1 MENGVD
7 LEQLDEV
14 ELGQKLDEAGS
25 YEERRKIRA
34 ALRRLR
40 KSSANS
46 SSQLEQAPDS
56 STSADAYTPSPQS
69 TYKRQGYQVQKDP
82 PLHYGVRHWESV
94 SVAPA
99 LARRASK
106 SEQGFQAVENP
117 AVVSTAR
124 SSKSSSSS
132 ADTSRRG
139 KKDIVDDTAEAA
151 QQVEPADAMEQ
162 DYGSTQTA
170 ARTSSSNDESERTDG
185 GRSNRSAEQ
194 PESGAESGYRSESR
208 MSTTSFRSEGGE
220 SVHSLDSVQSDLELE
235 ETLQKEIEASQ
246 DYDER
251 KKLRARLR
259 HVQQRR
265 MSKCQM
271 STDGRPGSSQEVH
284 GGYSTSSSLTSTS
297 STGGKGSA
305 GQPTWMGVARRMSN
319 PSLAAAERLRSPS
332 VERPKSVVDDVFK
345 SVSLRKTGQLER
357 KPSLQDGVRSTAST
371 PESPY
376 KGIQLKKTGVLESPA
391 AEPRPRKA
399 SAGQSDMPASPY
411 KGVQLKKTGVL
422 EQSESSAQR
431 TSVGQSSTG
440 VEPAYSDVQ
449 LKKTGVLEQS
459 ESRARKDSVGGSR
472 TGRSDVPASPYKG
485 VQLKKTGVLEQTESR
500 AWRTSVG
507 QSSTAV
513 EPAYSDVQ
521 LKRTGTLERGR
532 SGSVTRRDSVSS
544 ADAQESPYKS
554 VQLRKTGVREAE
566 ASPARRMSTSR
577 SASDAS
583 VGSPYKSIALRKT
596 GKLEKELVDEPEN
609 GTSREAASPV
619 DTTDGVVSNSNPV
632 EPTAEVQAPR
642 PEDNGELM
650 QTGMSSLKK
659 TGVLEN
665 RRRWNVADDTPT
677 KPAARA
683 DKGASPWSVSLKK
696 VSTPASST
704 KTAVTPGRKESTS
717 STVSSTV
724 DYLSV
729 LKKRRAGPE
738 AEEAPK
744 TPSSG
749 GGARQSRSST
759 SESPGADYL
768 SVLRRR
774 KAGGDGE
781 PPSSRSAIKR
791 TSSSGAESADYAK
804 MRGSLRKADSGIMDA
819 FGRPKSTSQAID
831 YQAVLNR
838 PAQTT
843 AEQLPTTPTRSY
855 EPGVNGD
862 SSATEGRTNGH
873 SSEEPELSPSSTN
886 RDIVIPGG
894 IHITSDETDV

>member
-411 KGVQLKKTGVL
+411 KG
-422 EQSESSAQR
+422 
-431 TSVGQSSTG
+431 
-440 VEPAYSDVQ
+440 VQ

>member
-284 GGYSTSSSLTSTS
+284 EGYSTSSSLTSTS

-472 TGRSDVPASPYKG
+472 TGQSDVPASPYKG

-500 AWRTSVG
+500 ARRTSVG

-632 EPTAEVQAPR
+632 EPTAQVQAPK
-642 PEDNGELM
+642 PEDTGELI

-749 GGARQSRSST
+749 SGARQSRSST

-804 MRGSLRKADSGIMDA
+804 MRGSLRKADSKIMDA